1 MGGVRHPRRAMPLD
15 PALFVAF
22 LVAAWVLILVPGP
35 DMLFLLGQTL
45 AGGPRRGMAAMAGIV
60 TGAMIHIAAATAGIA
75 ALVAASPLLFAGLQ
89 ALGAAYLLWLGIGAL
104 RAAWRGE
111 AGPAA
116 PDAAAAGAVRT
127 AYRKGLLTNLTNPK
141 VALFFLAFLPQFVAP
156 DRAAPPWLQM
166 LLMGPL
172 VPLMAAGA
180 YAPLILGAGRLRR
193 WLAADG
199 GGARRAMRWLEGI
212 AGGLFLALGLRLAVQ
227 VAAR

>member
-1 MGGVRHPRRAMPLD
+1 MPLD

-45 AGGPRRGMAAMAGIV
+45 AGGPRRGLAAMAGIV
-60 TGAMIHIAAATAGIA
+60 TGAMIHIAAATAGVA
-75 ALVAASPLLFAGLQ
+75 ALVAASPLLFAGVQ

-104 RAAWRGE
+104 RAAWRGGG

-127 AYRKGLLTNLTNPK
+127 AYRQGLLTNLTNPK

-227 VAAR
+227 VAAGAK